1 MRMQQQ
7 EIPKKNNVP
16 SHILHLRVIVTAL
29 GEVSQPPW
37 WRTQYLSETG
47 MRFLERLYPRTAF
60 AAAVRATGVAAC
72 AIHDGSIGHGR
83 LYHLFR
89 LPIALEREMQT
100 FLLGEYGTGLA
111 QEMRPLLGNVEE
123 LITRLHAL
131 AAEVPKETIGPW
143 RIGKGTDLNR
153 PEVYR
158 RMAGAYLRAFQG
170 GDKIFPYAEA

>member
-1 MRMQQQ
+1 MLKQ
-7 EIPKKNNVP
+7 EAAQKSEAP
-16 SHILHLRVIVTAL
+16 LLALYLRVIVTAL

-60 AAAVRATGVAAC
+60 AAAVRATGMAAC

-89 LPIALEREMQT
+89 LPIALEQEMQT
-100 FLLGEYGTGLA
+100 LLLGEYGTGLA
-111 QEMRPLLGNVEE
+111 QEMRPALGNAEE
-123 LITRLHAL
+123 LINQLHAL

-158 RMAGAYLRAFQG
+158 RMAGAYVHAFQT
-170 GDKIFPYAEA
+170 GDKIFPYVEAE